1 VMGFAPSMI
10 ASNIATCNS
19 EDLEYLDRIKKS
31 VQGPGFQI
39 TIIGNSPDDFDYKK
53 KVLEQIVIDTGGQ
66 SLELIEDPVIGGAQ
80 MWRCIRI
87 TGSIRETMRASG
99 VFGGIVGGTDTVEL
113 MTNYIENS
121 LPLKEDLIRQGA
133 VLDDGTDTFV
143 QPFEH
148 GHFGHAE
155 LLIRYSPDKPETVQ
169 AIGQFMQNA
178 TMVALSKC
186 FGVPHHVFGNDA
198 NNFYGPHASNYH
210 HWLRRIKQMFD
221 PNEASDG
228 RTVYISGK
236 G

>member
-1 VMGFAPSMI
+1 MLFNLWNTIKNESTILHANIWGKVGFK
-10 ASNIATCNS
+10 C
-19 EDLEYLDRIKKS
+19 
-31 VQGPGFQI
+31 
-39 TIIGNSPDDFDYKK
+39 
-53 KVLEQIVIDTGGQ
+53 
-66 SLELIEDPVIGGAQ
+66 
-80 MWRCIRI
+80 
-87 TGSIRETMRASG
+87 
-99 VFGGIVGGTDTVEL
+99 GGILGGVVGGTDTVEL

-148 GHFGHAE
+148 GHYGHAE
-155 LLIRYSPDKPETVQ
+155 LLVRYSLSKPETVQ